1 MGKALDHMLIKYPD
15 HSARII
21 ELYSKDEDFRMLCED
36 FLDISQSL
44 EKCRLNVIKGKEY
57 KIEFEQ
63 VYIDLEK
70 EIIRL
75 MKPLGK

>member
-1 MGKALDHMLIKYPD
+1 MLTKYPD
-15 HSARII
+15 HSAKII
-21 ELYSKDEDFRMLCED
+21 EIYSKDEDFRNLCED
-36 FLDISQSL
+36 FLDISLSL

-70 EIIRL
+70 EIIHLLEPVR
-75 MKPLGK
+75 KDR